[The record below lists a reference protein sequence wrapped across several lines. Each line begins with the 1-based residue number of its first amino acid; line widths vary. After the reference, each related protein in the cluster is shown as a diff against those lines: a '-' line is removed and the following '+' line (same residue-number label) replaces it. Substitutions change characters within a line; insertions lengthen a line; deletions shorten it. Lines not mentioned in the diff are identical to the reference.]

1 MITLEKE
8 KVTINPDI
16 KVIKRDGR
24 MVVFDSSKIYEAILK
39 ASEAIT
45 PIIAAPASIE
55 YPHFK
60 YVTKNNIPNKPYTID
75 GIPES
80 VSAVSLIIPTT
91 LLPFF
96 AYSTR
101 YIAVH
106 IPSGTATISEQ
117 SVISIV
123 FIIAGNIDTFSV
135 V

>member
-1 MITLEKE
+1 MPAPTPKLASRYESDTARSASSVVLIISGS
-8 KVTINPDI
+8 TIIAN
-16 KVIKRDGR
+16 V
-24 MVVFDSSKIYEAILK
+24 
-39 ASEAIT
+39 
-45 PIIAAPASIE
+45 AAPASIE

-117 SVISIV
+117 SVIPIV
-123 FIIAGNIDTFSV
+123 LIIAGNIDTFSV

>member
-1 MITLEKE
+1 MPAPTPKLASRYESDTARSASSVVLIISGS
-8 KVTINPDI
+8 TIIAN
-16 KVIKRDGR
+16 V
-24 MVVFDSSKIYEAILK
+24 
-39 ASEAIT
+39 
-45 PIIAAPASIE
+45 AAPASIE

-60 YVTKNNIPNKPYTID
+60 YVTKHTASDCVQRLID